1 MKLKSQVVSDYSREI
16 EYFLCSLE
24 ERGIAANQKAPLE
37 PLDPLRLFL
46 YLSPLFVFDA
56 ESQLQ

>member
-24 ERGIAANQKAPLE
+24 ERWNRG
-37 PLDPLRLFL
+37 
-46 YLSPLFVFDA
+46 
-56 ESQLQ
+56 